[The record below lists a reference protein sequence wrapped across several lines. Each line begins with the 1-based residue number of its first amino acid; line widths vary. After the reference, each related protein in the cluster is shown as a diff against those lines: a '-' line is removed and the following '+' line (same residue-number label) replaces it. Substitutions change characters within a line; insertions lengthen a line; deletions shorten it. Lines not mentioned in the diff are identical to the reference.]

1 MTITQILAAIGDVV
15 AHLVGGTVGSGSDA
29 VTITFANSW
38 VGQFATAIT
47 SNPILL
53 LAFIIPM
60 VFLGISA
67 VRKLLNV

>member
-1 MTITQILAAIGDVV
+1 MTITQILTAIGDVV
-15 AHLVGGTVGSGSDA
+15 AHLVGGTTSAES
-29 VTITFANSW
+29 TITFANSW

-53 LAFIIPM
+53 LAFIVPM
-60 VFLGISA
+60 VFLGLNA